1 MDLARTYAKIITT
14 SENILWL
21 MKEFHIILSARW
33 IDITG
38 LKHGTN
44 FQVVYSFFFSLFNCI
59 SNDKLFYMG

>member
-33 IDITG
+33 IDIIG

-44 FQVVYSFFFSLFNCI
+44 FQVVYSFFFFV
-59 SNDKLFYMG
+59 